1 MISEGTLQCFCGG
14 WTCSLRICKSAHATD
29 TTNFCNCAQ
38 EEGPES
44 QGKDI
49 EGVEY
54 DQEEE
59 AEDQETSQDR
69 AMMDESTQDPVDPLI
84 AYARMN
90 AEREE
95 AESEEEPQNPVIK
108 RRLPAG
114 GESQPARPRRR
125 SYQLEP
131 SQELESDPENPL
143 ETGAHGG
150 NEGGGREDP
159 IDLSQPEPD
168 SPPLTEDQ
176 EDDDVMLE
184 YFGDICCIQFKKVR
198 GQGGK
203 LVFSSIHHALFAPI
217 FGSSP

>member
-1 MISEGTLQCFCGG
+1 V
-14 WTCSLRICKSAHATD
+14 
-29 TTNFCNCAQ
+29 Q
-38 EEGPES
+38 EDGPESEQGSEEVPQS

-54 DQEEE
+54 DREEE
-59 AEDQETSQDR
+59 TEASQER
-69 AMMDESTQDPVDPLI
+69 AMMDKSTQDPVDPLI

-90 AEREE
+90 AERKE
-95 AESEEEPQNPVIK
+95 AESEKEPQNPVIK

-131 SQELESDPENPL
+131 SQESDPENPL
-143 ETGAHGG
+143 EMRAHGG

-159 IDLSQPEPD
+159 VDLSQPEPD
-168 SPPLTEDQ
+168 SPHLTENQ

-198 GQGGK
+198 GQGEK
-203 LVFSSIHHALFAPI
+203 LVSSSIHHALFVPI
-217 FGSSP
+217 FCSSP